1 MGDIEM
7 EPGDFSDVLEA
18 GIEKSH
24 QYLREN
30 ISFVLVIYCSAVTSA
45 IA

>member
-7 EPGDFSDVLEA
+7 EPGDFSDLLEA
-18 GIEKSH
+18 DIEKSH

-30 ISFVLVIYCSAVTSA
+30 VSFMLEIYCSVVKSEIT
-45 IA
+45 